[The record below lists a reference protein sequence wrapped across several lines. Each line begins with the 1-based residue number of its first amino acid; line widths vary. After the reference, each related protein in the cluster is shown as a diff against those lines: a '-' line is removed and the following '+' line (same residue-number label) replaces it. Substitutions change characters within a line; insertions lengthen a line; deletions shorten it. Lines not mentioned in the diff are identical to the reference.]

1 MRFNMLKT
9 VRNLFDSLLPFFY
22 IPTAPHKF
30 LRWAIR
36 RKCGHATMGENY
48 AVVTTSSRRKWLNM
62 NGRVTAR
69 YLIDLG
75 AESQPR
81 PFPSTVENA
90 TAGRNS
96 RDTRRDR
103 LRSAGDAS
111 RGIGMRSSEDHNPSM
126 SSAPGLSWSADALLF
141 ARRYSSNTDH
151 VDNSSIPFEWKI
163 IENVILSC

>member
-1 MRFNMLKT
+1 
-9 VRNLFDSLLPFFY
+9 
-22 IPTAPHKF
+22 
-30 LRWAIR
+30 
-36 RKCGHATMGENY
+36 
-48 AVVTTSSRRKWLNM
+48 M
-62 NGRVTAR
+62 NGQVTAR

-111 RGIGMRSSEDHNPSM
+111 RGIGMRSSEDHDPSVFSVPVCLEVRSYLPYVTARISVM
-126 SSAPGLSWSADALLF
+126 WTIQAFLSNRKSSKTSFSHSTKRHSLILLNTYLTLW
-141 ARRYSSNTDH
+141 RKVRYFLHTLKIKNYTQKIH
-151 VDNSSIPFEWKI
+151 SICK
-163 IENVILSC
+163 